1 MCYTTQFYGDYKPY
15 TRHCK
20 DSYEPTSQLRGSTLK
35 PPGKLTIDER
45 RPGDF
50 EGDEGMKCGCPM
62 VGQMRS
68 FHLGWLFY
76 IGDCNIPLS
85 NEKRAPGCLLGI

>member
-20 DSYEPTSQLRGSTLK
+20 DSYEPTRIQWKDQLRGSTL
-35 PPGKLTIDER
+35 PGKLTIDER

-50 EGDEGMKCGCPM
+50 EGDEGMKCGCPIK
-62 VGQMRS
+62 GQ
-68 FHLGWLFY
+68 
-76 IGDCNIPLS
+76 C
-85 NEKRAPGCLLGI
+85 